1 MYELYI
7 YAYMYN
13 TLRGAFEG
21 GYNCS
26 PNALADY
33 RLGHGGGNTTTTVTP
48 TTPTTEKGRRHER
61 SH

>member
-1 MYELYI
+1 
-7 YAYMYN
+7 MYN

-33 RLGHGGGNTTTTVTP
+33 RLGHGGGNTTTTMNDTDNANHR
-48 TTPTTEKGRRHER
+48 KG
-61 SH
+61 SAA

>member
-1 MYELYI
+1 MYS
-7 YAYMYN
+7 M
-13 TLRGAFEG
+13 LRRAFEG

-33 RLGHGGGNTTTTVTP
+33 RLGHGGGNTTTTMTP